1 MNYKCLAAI
10 CFLILL
16 VSCNQDIQPDEILS
30 SEINFKLIIF
40 STDKFTSDS
49 TITKTIN
56 KDSDIIYRLKLWF
69 KKNPDGWTS
78 SISSWATPD
87 ISLIGDDFRL
97 LIQKDVVVIG
107 FTDKKGK
114 ARQLVKK
121 VDISEFGFL
130 TEQ

>member
-1 MNYKCLAAI
+1 
-10 CFLILL
+10 
-16 VSCNQDIQPDEILS
+16 
-30 SEINFKLIIF
+30 
-40 STDKFTSDS
+40 
-49 TITKTIN
+49 
-56 KDSDIIYRLKLWF
+56 LWF